1 MKIVVI
7 ACSTR
12 PQSQSLKVA
21 EYLRQRLESFEAQ
34 AALVDLNA
42 QRLPLYDD
50 SETGTW
56 EEVWAPMSEELEAA
70 EGYVFVS
77 PEWNGTTGPGLVNM
91 LLYVDN
97 EMAHKPVMT
106 VGVSAGR
113 GGTYPL
119 VDMRLMGYKNNH
131 YVITPESLIV
141 SRVKETLVDGQLTDE
156 KVRARA
162 DYALKIL
169 MEYATAL
176 TLVRHSGTVDLDTF
190 PNGV

>member
-1 MKIVVI
+1 
-7 ACSTR
+7 
-12 PQSQSLKVA
+12 LKVA
-21 EYLRQRLESFEAQ
+21 EYLRHRLESFRVQ
-34 AALVDLNA
+34 TSLIDLNK

-50 SETGTW
+50 SDTGNW
-56 EEVWAPMSEELEAA
+56 QDVWRPIGQELDKV
-70 EGYVFVS
+70 EGYVFVA
-77 PEWNGTTGPGLVNM
+77 PEWNGTMGPGLPNM
-91 LLYVDN
+91 LLYVGR

-131 YVITPESLIV
+131 YIITPESLIFGK
-141 SRVKETLVDGQLTDE
+141 VKETLVDGQVTDE
-156 KVRARA
+156 RQRARA

-176 TLVRHSGTVDLDTF
+176 TLVRHSGTVDFKTF